1 MSDSKV
7 RGFVHLIEET
17 KTFGQKGFRKRLVV
31 LEQNLGKFTN
41 FIPLDFL
48 GDSCDRAD
56 ELKLGDEIEAV
67 YRLSGRKWQ
76 RDPESE
82 TKYFLSAEAMSFK
95 VLSGAGATSDS
106 NSFEDPNDSFSEAAS
121 DDSADPPF

>member
-1 MSDSKV
+1 MSDSKI
-7 RGFVHLIEET
+7 RGFVHLIEDT
-17 KTFGQKGFRKRLVV
+17 KTFGQKGFRKRLIV

-48 GDSCDRAD
+48 GESCDRAD

-67 YRLSGRKWQ
+67 YRLSGRKWH
-76 RDPESE
+76 RDPQSE
-82 TKYFLSAEAMSFK
+82 TKYFLSAEAISFK
-95 VLSGAGATSDS
+95 VLSGAETS
-106 NSFEDPNDSFSEAAS
+106 NGTNAFEDPNDAFSEAAS

>member
-1 MSDSKV
+1 
-7 RGFVHLIEET
+7 
-17 KTFGQKGFRKRLVV
+17 V

-48 GDSCDRAD
+48 GESCDRAD

-67 YRLSGRKWQ
+67 YRLTGRKWQ
-76 RDPESE
+76 RDPQSE

-95 VLSGAGATSDS
+95 VLSGAGPS
-106 NSFEDPNDSFSEAAS
+106 NNSESFADPNDAFSQASS

>member
-7 RGFVHLIEET
+7 RGFVHLIEDT

-48 GDSCDRAD
+48 SESCDRAD
-56 ELKLGDEIEAV
+56 ELKIGDEIEAV

-76 RDPESE
+76 RDPQSE

-95 VLSGAGATSDS
+95 VLSGAESSGDA
-106 NSFEDPNDSFSEAAS
+106 NSSADPNDAFSQAAS